1 MNARKL
7 EAMRRIADTSPH
19 EGERAAARAAIER
32 LEAKQ
37 TPPPA
42 FRVVETSWANVIFG
56 TGGKGPRGVFVSTV

>member
-19 EGERAAARAAIER
+19 EGERAAARAALQR
-32 LEAKQ
+32 LEAKA
-37 TPPPA
+37 PPPSA
-42 FRVVETSWANVIFG
+42 FRVIETNWASVIFG